1 MMISPQSYA
10 EDLKNKPYDELLE
23 VYKIIEDY
31 LKFLT
36 GELQNASEQG
46 EAK

>member
-1 MMISPQSYA
+1 MDNIK
-10 EDLKNKPYDELLE
+10 DLSYDELLE

>member
-1 MMISPQSYA
+1 MDNIK
-10 EDLKNKPYDELLE
+10 DLTYDELLE

-36 GELQNASEQG
+36 SELQSVSEQG
-46 EAK
+46 EEK